1 MVTHSQEVAAGA
13 DRQVVL
19 RDGQVDE
26 NDGIRIADQA
36 IRHAFAGRV

>member
-19 RDGQVDE
+19 RDGQVESDSA
-26 NDGIRIADQA
+26 RS
-36 IRHAFAGRV
+36 